1 MTEMASEKTDA
12 VTVTV
17 KKPVLQVS
25 CHVCGIP
32 FATEKQVR
40 RVHERLHFSEQLA
53 ATCPRCRGA
62 KFRGAMEQVLSS
74 QEQSNEEELNRC
86 PR

>member
-1 MTEMASEKTDA
+1 MTDVVDQKTD
-12 VTVTV
+12 VGTITV

-25 CHVCGIP
+25 CHVCGTP

-40 RVHERLHFSEQLA
+40 RVHEKLHFSEQLA

-62 KFRGAMEQVLSS
+62 EFRGAMERVLGS
-74 QEQSNEEELNRC
+74 QE
-86 PR
+86 

>member
-1 MTEMASEKTDA
+1 MTETADQKTDA

-17 KKPVLQVS
+17 KKPIPQVS
-25 CHVCGIP
+25 CLVCGTP

-40 RVHERLHFSEQLA
+40 RVHERLHFSQELA

-62 KFRGAMEQVLSS
+62 KFRGAMEKVLSS
-74 QEQSNEEELNRC
+74 QE
-86 PR
+86 

>member
-17 KKPVLQVS
+17 KKPVLQVK

-40 RVHERLHFSEQLA
+40 RVHERLHFSQELA

-74 QEQSNEEELNRC
+74 QEQSNEGAG
-86 PR
+86 

>member
-1 MTEMASEKTDA
+1 MTDVVDQKTE
-12 VTVTV
+12 VGTITV

-25 CHVCGIP
+25 CHVCGTP

-40 RVHERLHFSEQLA
+40 RVHEKLHFSEQLA

-62 KFRGAMEQVLSS
+62 EFRGAMERVLGS
-74 QEQSNEEELNRC
+74 QE
-86 PR
+86 

>member
-25 CHVCGIP
+25 CLVCGTP

-40 RVHERLHFSEQLA
+40 RVHEKLHFSQQVA
-53 ATCPRCRGA
+53 ATCPDCRGA
-62 KFRGAMEQVLSS
+62 KFRGAMEKVLSS
-74 QEQSNEEELNRC
+74 QK
-86 PR
+86 

>member
-12 VTVTV
+12 ATVTV

-25 CHVCGIP
+25 CLVCGTP

-40 RVHERLHFSEQLA
+40 RVHEKLHFSQELA

-74 QEQSNEEELNRC
+74 QEQSNEGAG
-86 PR
+86 

>member
-1 MTEMASEKTDA
+1 MTEAVDPKTD
-12 VTVTV
+12 VGTITV
-17 KKPVLQVS
+17 KKPVLQVK

-74 QEQSNEEELNRC
+74 QEQSNEGAG
-86 PR
+86 

>member
-1 MTEMASEKTDA
+1 MTEMASEKTEA
-12 VTVTV
+12 ATITV
-17 KKPVLQVS
+17 KKAVPQVK
-25 CHVCGIP
+25 CHVCGVP

-62 KFRGAMEQVLSS
+62 EFRGVMEKVLSS
-74 QEQSNEEELNRC
+74 QE
-86 PR
+86 

>member
-1 MTEMASEKTDA
+1 MTGSADQTTDT

-17 KKPVLQVS
+17 KKAVPQVK

-53 ATCPRCRGA
+53 ATCPCCRGA
-62 KFRGAMEQVLSS
+62 KFRGAMEKVLSS
-74 QEQSNEEELNRC
+74 QE
-86 PR
+86 

>member
-1 MTEMASEKTDA
+1 MTEVTDQKTG
-12 VTVTV
+12 TITV

-25 CHVCGIP
+25 CCVCGTP

-40 RVHERLHFSEQLA
+40 RVHEKLHFSEQLA

-62 KFRGAMEQVLSS
+62 KFRGAMEKVLSS
-74 QEQSNEEELNRC
+74 QE
-86 PR
+86 

>member
-1 MTEMASEKTDA
+1 MTEAVDPKTDA
-12 VTVTV
+12 ATITV

-25 CHVCGIP
+25 CLVCGTP

-40 RVHERLHFSEQLA
+40 RVHERLHFSQELA

-62 KFRGAMEQVLSS
+62 KFRGAMEKVLSS
-74 QEQSNEEELNRC
+74 QE
-86 PR
+86 